1 MNLTLFQRWVV
12 AVAAILVALRLF
24 FPIHYAPGSIAL
36 RIDLTLL
43 HVVGIIVIAAAL
55 FFLMPTPSRKVVWWT
70 KLGLILVVIVVVLAF
85 VRAVQVER
93 SRQERV
99 RLMEEQAAAKR
110 RETLEECAAAQRRAT
125 AGRPDPYDKLML
137 KYLCPTSGR

>member
-1 MNLTLFQRWVV
+1 V
-12 AVAAILVALRLF
+12 AVAAILVALRVF

-43 HVVGIIVIAAAL
+43 HVVGIIAVAAAL
-55 FFLMPTPSRKVVWWT
+55 FFLVPTPSRKVVWWT
-70 KLGLILVVIVVVLAF
+70 KLGLMLVVIVVVLAF
-85 VRAVQVER
+85 VRAVQVEH
-93 SRQERV
+93 SRQERVQERV

-125 AGRPDPYDKLML
+125 AGRPDPYDKLTL
-137 KYLCPTSGR
+137 KYLCP